1 MGPSPLPPTLVTEP
15 LFIDTPA
22 ELARFAATLQGAPAI
37 AIDTEFI
44 REKSYVP
51 SLEIVQVAGPTGPV
65 AVIDYAALGERADDP
80 LMAIVKDPAVLKVM
94 HAADQDLEMLQLLT
108 GTVVGPIWD
117 TQLVA
122 GLMGYTGRTGYGA
135 IVESLLGAKVAKGEA
150 MTDWAQRPLTGDQ
163 LHYAAEDVRYL
174 LPLQALEVQKLE
186 AQGRLAWATEECE
199 RLRRNVAENLA
210 TRADTETLH
219 MRVRGWTGLDRKGL
233 AILRELA
240 RWREAEARRR
250 NRPRGSILKDEI
262 LVELARRAPSAP
274 HKLKTLR
281 GLNPRDL
288 ERHAEAIVGVIE
300 QAKRLPSDQWPV
312 PGTPGPQ
319 LDEGESALVALLSA
333 VLQTECARQ
342 DLLPSLVATTGDLQ
356 RLVEAYGKG
365 RQAESPVLSG
375 WRGTVVG
382 PALSGILE
390 GRSAVR
396 WDAKGRRLAVTP
408 AG

>member
-1 MGPSPLPPTLVTEP
+1 MTDPI
-15 LFIDTPA
+15 FIDTPDA
-22 ELARFAATLQGAPAI
+22 LARFAATLKGAPAI

-51 SLEIVQVAGPTGPV
+51 SLEIVQVAGPEGPV
-65 AVIDYAALGERADDP
+65 AVVDYAALGEHADDP
-80 LMAIVKDPAVLKVM
+80 LMAIVQDPGVLKVM

-135 IVESLLGAKVAKGEA
+135 IAEALLGVKVAKGEA
-150 MTDWAQRPLTGDQ
+150 MTDWSQRPLSEDQ
-163 LHYAAEDVRYL
+163 LHYAAEDVRHL
-174 LPLQALEVQKLE
+174 LRLQALEARKLE
-186 AQGRLAWATEECE
+186 AQGRLDWATEENE

-210 TRADTETLH
+210 TRADAETLH
-219 MRVRGWTGLDRKGL
+219 MRVRGWTGLERKNL

-262 LVELARRAPSAP
+262 LVELARRAPTAP
-274 HKLKTLR
+274 HKLKALR

-288 ERHAEAIVGVIE
+288 ERHADAIVRVIE
-300 QAKRLPSDQWPV
+300 EAKRLPPDQWPQT
-312 PGTPGPQ
+312 GTPGPQ

-333 VLQTECARQ
+333 VLQAECARSE
-342 DLLPSLVATTGDLQ
+342 LLPSLVATTGDLQ
-356 RLVEAYGKG
+356 RLVEAHGKG
-365 RQAESPVLSG
+365 KADALPVLSG
-375 WRGTVVG
+375 WRGSVVG
-382 PALSGILE
+382 PALRGILE

-396 WDAKGRRLAVTP
+396 WDAGERRLAVTP
-408 AG
+408 VG